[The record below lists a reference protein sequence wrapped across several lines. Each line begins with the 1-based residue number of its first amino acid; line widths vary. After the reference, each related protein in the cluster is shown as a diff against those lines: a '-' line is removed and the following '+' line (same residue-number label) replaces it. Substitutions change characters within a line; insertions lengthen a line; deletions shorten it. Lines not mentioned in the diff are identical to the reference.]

1 MQSRNHGATLRVWTA
16 AATFLG
22 VLTLPAAAQIDY
34 RNIDDDRPT
43 LIEDAYPVEFLA
55 FEILA
60 PYRFEAEAGPE
71 QVHVFEPEIE
81 YGLFRNFQLG
91 VKFPIAGVR
100 EPGNGGGADDTE
112 WGLAGIRTFGL
123 YNFFSEGRWLP
134 ALSLRTDLGLPAGSL
149 AGDATRFSVK
159 AIATRT
165 WGFNRFHVNVAR
177 TFGSE
182 TGLAAAE
189 SLPRWLY
196 GLAYDRTL
204 FRQSILAIAEVY
216 GRQAVESARTEYN
229 ATIGARY
236 QLSTTTVVD
245 LGLSRRLRADIG
257 PDFAVTAGFSHV
269 FAIPGLIPL
278 PRR

>member
-1 MQSRNHGATLRVWTA
+1 MRMGMAIWSGAVGVSAVVA
-16 AATFLG
+16 A
-22 VLTLPAAAQIDY
+22 PAQAQIDY

-43 LIEDAYPVEFLA
+43 LVEDAYPVEFRA
-55 FEILA
+55 FEVLA
-60 PYRFEAEAGPE
+60 PYRFEAEAGPGHA
-71 QVHVFEPEIE
+71 HVFEPEIE
-81 YGLFRNFQLG
+81 YGLFRNFHAG
-91 VKFPIAGVR
+91 IKFPIAGVR
-100 EPGNGGGADDTE
+100 EPASGAPTNTE
-112 WGLAGIRTFGL
+112 WGLAGIRALGL

-134 ALSLRTDLGLPAGSL
+134 ALSLRTDVTLPVGSL

-159 AIATRT
+159 GIATRT
-165 WGFNRFHVNVAR
+165 WGFNRIHVNVAR

-182 TGLAAAE
+182 TLLGAAE

-216 GRQAVESARTEYN
+216 GRQAVDGSRTEYN
-229 ATIGARY
+229 ASLGARY
-236 QLSTTTVVD
+236 QLNPTTVVD
-245 LGLSRRLRADIG
+245 LGVSRRLRDGIG
-257 PDFAVTAGFSHV
+257 PDLAVTAGFSHV